1 MLESKLED
9 VAVAS
14 DVQMAQAVQ
23 TIDAVRAV
31 PLLPSYRPYRW
42 AFANDLLD
50 IVDRVTGGRAGV
62 FQRFCTYVVIG
73 GFAAVVN
80 LVVFFLVLHISLP
93 LDNLMRNIVASVCA
107 CEISIMAN
115 FVPNDHFTFKYLDGH
130 SRTWAARCTRFH
142 VTSLGGSL
150 LTFLIQFGFSSIGHI
165 LAILSQAIALV
176 IVLLYNF
183 TFHHLFTYR
192 HVKAKAAH

>member
-14 DVQMAQAVQ
+14 DMQMAQVVQ
-23 TIDAVRAV
+23 SIDAVYTV
-31 PLLPSYRPYRW
+31 SHLPSYRPYRW
-42 AFANDLLD
+42 VFANDLLD

-80 LVVFFLVLHISLP
+80 LVVFFLVLHISLLP
-93 LDNLMRNIVASVCA
+93 DDAMRNVIASICA
-107 CEISIMAN
+107 GEISIMAN
-115 FVPNDHFTFKYLDGH
+115 FVPNDYFTFKHLDGH
-130 SRTWAARCTRFH
+130 NRTWAARCTRFH
-142 VTSLGGSL
+142 VTSIGGSL

-165 LAILSQAIALV
+165 LAIASQAIALV

-192 HVKAKAAH
+192 RVKTNAAH

>member
-23 TIDAVRAV
+23 TIDTVRAM

-42 AFANDLLD
+42 ALANDLLD

-93 LDNLMRNIVASVCA
+93 LDNLMRNIIASVCA

-115 FVPNDHFTFKYLDGH
+115 FVPNDHFTFKHLDGH

-192 HVKAKAAH
+192 QVKAKAAH